1 MPDYPLSGVRVVDL
15 THYIAGPYCTK
26 LFADLGADVIKIEKP
41 DRGDGARWLRP
52 FIGDEPHPEKS
63 ALFLYLN
70 TNKRSVILDLKTK
83 EGIDTVKEMAR
94 KADILVENF
103 RPGVM
108 AQLGISYPVLER
120 INPRLVMTSISNFGS
135 EGPYR
140 DWKATELTLNA
151 LSGMMFMTGEADR
164 EPVKLALSQV
174 QYSAGVAAAIA
185 TLAAHRYQRLTGY
198 GQHIDVS
205 TLEPFFNMLHQQT
218 GRYAYQGA
226 VQERGLIE
234 KFPWIFQTKDGWVH
248 ASRLQVVLLAAY
260 ISQSVPELKSFE
272 AMNPM
277 ALNGNWRALGDA
289 MKPWF
294 TARTRMEATNEL
306 QLQGIN
312 ASPVYNE
319 ADLISSPQLSARDFF
334 IQVEHPVAGRG
345 TYPGRYFLCD
355 QIPIKPA
362 QPAPLFG
369 QHTNEVLNELKQTG
383 TNTAA
388 SSKVVS
394 EEPSHDPRTLPL
406 EGIRILSV
414 EHWAALPH
422 ATKYLASLGAEIIV
436 VESPARQQ
444 GDPKQ
449 RVAEFTGGLYA
460 ESHRAKLG
468 ITIDL
473 SKPEG
478 VELFKR
484 LVMISDAVVDNFT
497 PRVMKNLGI
506 DYESLRKVRP
516 DVITLSISG
525 YGRRGPW
532 RLYRGYSIT
541 AEATSG
547 LANLTGYADS
557 TAVRPGGTP
566 PGDII
571 PALHSTFA
579 LLAALEYRR
588 RTGKGADI
596 DISMTEPITCQ
607 LGEAIVNYSLT
618 GRAGARM
625 GNRDANIAPS
635 GCYPCAGEDSWVT
648 IAVYDQAQWKALVKL
663 MGSPAWAKGRKYNTA
678 KARLERQDEIDGHIS
693 SWTRNQDKMEV
704 MRLCQ
709 QAGIPAGAVLH
720 IRELFTNE
728 QNLYRGSFEVVN
740 LPPPPVGPGHRVHLS
755 PPWRLSRTASNTIR
769 PPRIELGVDNDY
781 VFRNLLGLKD
791 NELVAL
797 EAKGV
802 ISTTPT
808 VEPPDMSAVRSLQ
821 MTREEN
827 YLDVIGLR

>member
-1 MPDYPLSGVRVVDL
+1 MPDFPLSGVRVVDL

-52 FIGDEPHPEKS
+52 FIGGEPHPEKS

-83 EGIDTVKEMAR
+83 EGIATLKEMAR
-94 KADILVENF
+94 KADIVVENF

-174 QYSAGVAAAIA
+174 QYSAGVAAAVA

-198 GQHIDVS
+198 GQHIDIS

-218 GRYAYQGA
+218 GRYAFQGS
-226 VQERGLIE
+226 VQARGLIE

-248 ASRLQVVLLAAY
+248 ASRLQIIPLMVY
-260 ISQSVPELKSFE
+260 ISQFIPELNNIE
-272 AMNPM
+272 PINPLQ
-277 ALNGNWRALGDA
+277 LNGNWRVLGDA
-289 MKPWF
+289 MNPWF
-294 TARTRMEATNEL
+294 AARTRMEATDEL

-319 ADLISSPQLSARDFF
+319 ADLLGSPQLSARDFF
-334 IQVEHPVAGRG
+334 IQVEHPVVGRG

-355 QIPIKPA
+355 QIPIKPSR
-362 QPAPLFG
+362 PAPLLG
-369 QHTNEVLNELKQTG
+369 QHTNEVLHELKQNS
-383 TNTAA
+383 TNAV
-388 SSKVVS
+388 SDSKATR
-394 EEPSHDPRTLPL
+394 EGPACDPRILPL

-460 ESHRAKLG
+460 ESHRNKLG

-506 DYESLRKVRP
+506 DYESLAKVRP

-525 YGRRGPW
+525 YGRKGPW
-532 RLYRGYSIT
+532 HMYRGYSIT

-547 LANLTGYADS
+547 LANLTGYADGN
-557 TAVRPGGTP
+557 AVRPGGTP

-588 RTGKGADI
+588 RTGKGGDI
-596 DISMTEPITCQ
+596 DISMVEPITCQ

-618 GRAGARM
+618 GRAGMRM
-625 GNRDANIAPS
+625 GNRDVNIAPS
-635 GCYPCAGEDSWVT
+635 GCYPCAGDDSWVT
-648 IAVYDQAQWKALVKL
+648 ISVYNQAQWKALVKL
-663 MGSPAWAKGRKYNTA
+663 MGSPAWAKSRMFSTA
-678 KARLERQDEIDGHIS
+678 KSRLAHQDELDGYIS
-693 SWTRNQDKMEV
+693 NWTRSQDKMEV

-709 QAGIPAGAVLH
+709 QADIPAGAVLH

-740 LPPPPVGPGHRVHLS
+740 LPPPPVGPGSRVHLS
-755 PPWRLSRTASNTIR
+755 PPWRLSKTVSNTIR

-781 VFRNLLGLKD
+781 VFRNLLGMKD
-791 NELVAL
+791 NELAEL
-797 EAKGV
+797 EAKSV
-802 ISTTPT
+802 VSKTPT
-808 VEPPDMSAVRSLQ
+808 VEPLDLSAIRIQMS
-821 MTREEN
+821 REDN